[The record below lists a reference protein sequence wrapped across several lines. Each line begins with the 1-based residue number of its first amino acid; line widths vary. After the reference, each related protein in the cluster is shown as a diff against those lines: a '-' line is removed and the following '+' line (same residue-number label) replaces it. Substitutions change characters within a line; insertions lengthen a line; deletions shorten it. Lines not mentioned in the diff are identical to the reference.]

1 MLSFATVRPLSE
13 AKRIR
18 MGLPPLPSSLL
29 RMVQSAAGKESEK
42 SVDKENTEKENS
54 KKTPT
59 LPTK

>member
-1 MLSFATVRPLSE
+1 
-13 AKRIR
+13 

-29 RMVQSAAGKESEK
+29 RMVQSAAAKEIEK
-42 SVDKENTEKENS
+42 SADKENTEKENS